1 MIYVNGNIVSDTDDI
16 EIAAQDLKGY
26 LATKRLLIVNDA
38 KEPMSHQQ
46 LSAILSSNTEE
57 IRLAAIETS
66 VVLRAFKEELAA
78 YILKVE
84 QYIESTRETED
95 YSTVLTSY
103 TQVTEALLDFSV
115 VEEFLQKDLLDH
127 QYLSDISSKCLKR
140 GEEGNFEYILDIME
154 YELLPLFENFIKETN
169 EVM

>member
-1 MIYVNGNIVSDTDDI
+1 MIYVNGNIVTDADDI

-38 KEPMSHQQ
+38 EEPMSHQQ

-66 VVLRAFKEELAA
+66 ILLRAFKEELAT
-78 YILKVE
+78 YTLKVE

-115 VEEFLQKDLLDH
+115 VEEFLQKELID
-127 QYLSDISSKCLKR
+127 QEYLSDISSKCLKR